1 MLTLR
6 RAREPKPPVGDEE
19 GVPDLARPWHRRIPL
34 ADIADRYGI
43 LVAWGVVI
51 VIFSILDPT
60 TFFTAG
66 NFQTV
71 FGSQA
76 VLVILALGLLL
87 PLTVGE
93 FDLSVAGALSVS
105 VVFVGFLNVEHGWP
119 IIPSIAVALASG
131 LVIGAVNTFFVMVV
145 GLPSMVVTLGSGT
158 LWMGVAYGIEPSN
171 VAGISNGLVN
181 FTNTNWIL
189 GLPLAFF
196 YCLLLTIVIW
206 YVYSFTPLGRYLHF
220 VGANRQVARLSGI
233 PVTAIRA
240 SSLMLSAFISSIAGV
255 VLVGSLASSSP
266 SVASAYLLPAFA
278 AVFLGGTAITPGR
291 FNPWGTFIAV
301 YFLITGITG
310 LELFGLTGWVEDA
323 FYGASLVFAV
333 ALSRLAARRRRVD

>member
-6 RAREPKPPVGDEE
+6 RAPERKSAGTE
-19 GVPDLARPWHRRIPL
+19 GEVTESNHKRHPRLVV
-34 ADIADRYGI
+34 ADVVDRYGI
-43 LVAWGVVI
+43 LFAWLVVI
-51 VIFSILDPT
+51 IIFSVLDPN
-60 TFFTAG
+60 TFFTAA

-76 VLVILALGLLL
+76 VLVILSLALLI

-93 FDLSVAGALSVS
+93 FDLSIAGAMSVAI
-105 VVFVGFLNVEHGWP
+105 VFIGFLNVQEGWP
-119 IIPSIAVALASG
+119 ILAAVVVALASG
-131 LVIGAVNTFFVMVV
+131 VVIGLINTFFVMVV
-145 GLPSMVVTLGSGT
+145 GLPSIVVTLGSGT

-171 VAGISNGLVN
+171 VAGISPGLVN
-181 FTNTNWIL
+181 FTNTDFL
-189 GLPLAFF
+189 FGLPLAF
-196 YCLLLTIVIW
+196 YYGLLLTLVLF

-233 PVTAIRA
+233 PVTRIRA
-240 SSLMLSAFISSIAGV
+240 GSLMVSSIASSVAGV
-255 VLVGSLASSSP
+255 VLVGTLASSSP

-333 ALSRLAARRRRVD
+333 ALSRIVARRRHVD